1 MKKLVSVAIDGPSGA
16 GKSTVAKALAGQ
28 FGFIYVDTGAIYRTV
43 GRAAQR
49 AGVDSKDAPGVVA
62 LLPGIKV
69 DISYDPAG
77 GQRMLLGGED
87 VSAEIRT
94 PRSSIYAS
102 DVSAIPEV
110 RAFLLELQ
118 RDMAR
123 RHSVIM
129 DGRDIGTVVL
139 PDADVKIFLTASAE
153 ERARRRHLE
162 LQEKGM
168 ETSYAEVL
176 RDIIYRDEQD
186 SSRATAPLRPAEDS
200 VYLDSSAL
208 SFAETVAAV
217 AALLRERLGE

>member
-16 GKSTVAKALAGQ
+16 GKSTVAKAIAGLL
-28 FGFIYVDTGAIYRTV
+28 GFIYVDTGAIYRTV
-43 GRAAQR
+43 GLAVQR
-49 AGVDSKDAPGVVA
+49 AGVDSKDAPGVIA

-69 DISYDPAG
+69 DITYDPAG
-77 GQRMLLGGED
+77 GQRMLLNGED
-87 VSAEIRT
+87 VSTQIRT

-102 DVSAIPEV
+102 DISAIPEV

-118 RDMAR
+118 RGMAR

-139 PDADVKIFLTASAE
+139 PDADAKIFLTASPE
-153 ERARRRHLE
+153 ERARRRHRE
-162 LQEKGM
+162 LLEKGT
-168 ETSYAEVL
+168 ETTYEEVL
-176 RDIIYRDEQD
+176 RDIAYRDAQD
-186 SSRATAPLRPAEDS
+186 SSRETAPLRPAKDS

-208 SFAETVAAV
+208 SFEETVAAV